1 MQKEQTFVLIHVNGG
16 LDNMGDRF
24 LGFHLNSGRFCISEM
39 SLYCVLYYE
48 VDDNSFFK
56 IDGSRYLARL
66 TFRHFLKIAI
76 KFISNN
82 IKF

>member
-16 LDNMGDRF
+16 LDNMGK
-24 LGFHLNSGRFCISEM
+24 HLNSGRFCISEM